1 MENETLSV
9 QLNFNFTVGHIIII
23 SLACPFTD
31 LLNLLVILVV
41 KRRPSLQSNTN
52 TLLSCLAITDLLT
65 TGLMVQP
72 LLVILCS

>member
-23 SLACPFTD
+23 SFACPFTD
-31 LLNLLVILVV
+31 LLNWLVILVV

-65 TGLMVQP
+65 GLTVQP